1 MLRNIHYWLPNST
14 SVGAEQPHVEYES
27 VAEIY
32 DDGSY
37 TVYDFANYHDTPDQF
52 GGNPNILLNP
62 DVYGS
67 PYAWANNFLTQP
79 DYEPPF
85 RGTLLA
91 TSYYNSDNKL
101 QKKVTFSYD
110 RSKKRKFV
118 ESVKYAASY
127 FYVQRSYL
135 ETYPLVRVTTTDYM
149 SDTNTVMTRENLIP
163 TMIWGKRSAHVVR
176 KATDLNRGPMLP
188 MFRIS
193 VLPKR
198 LHCRDNRPYMI

>member
-52 GGNPNILLNP
+52 GGNPDILLNP
-62 DVYGS
+62 DVYVS
-67 PYAWANNFLTQP
+67 PNTWANNFLTQP

-101 QKKVTFSYD
+101 QKRLHFHTTGLKSEV
-110 RSKKRKFV
+110 RRKCEICGLLFL
-118 ESVKYAASY
+118 
-127 FYVQRSYL
+127 R
-135 ETYPLVRVTTTDYM
+135 
-149 SDTNTVMTRENLIP
+149 
-163 TMIWGKRSAHVVR
+163 
-176 KATDLNRGPMLP
+176 
-188 MFRIS
+188 S
-193 VLPKR
+193 VLVS
-198 LHCRDNRPYMI
+198 